1 MLKNIKYIAVHGII
15 WIFIFFLNY
24 LVISNYPVTFKP
36 IFHIQIWSV
45 YLIVFYLNLLVLLPL
60 FFFKKKFLLYLIFGL
75 TLIAGGN
82 YLTVEIRKMHFSR
95 LEQERSQRTER
106 QERSGESEVKP
117 ERPPRDTDNVRTS
130 NPRGRFY
137 ARRNIIFSLTGI
149 MLIFTLSFAY
159 GMMGRYQ
166 ENEKIRLRTEKE
178 KIETELSSLK
188 KQVNPHFLFN
198 SLNSIY
204 SLANRQSD
212 KTTEAILKLS
222 EMLRYMIY
230 DAEKAVVP
238 LKQEFSGLLSYIEL
252 QKLRLTG
259 KTKLQIDIKTPEEDY
274 MIEPLLLLP
283 VLENAFKYG
292 SDNLNDSTITI
303 KASAADGRLSFF
315 CSNTIIQ
322 GLKKQHTA
330 ETSGIGLKNV
340 KRRLEILYPG
350 KHDFHIEEKDDLF
363 NFHLSLIL
371 RK

>member
-1 MLKNIKYIAVHGII
+1 MLKQIKQIAIHGII

-24 LVISNYPVTFKP
+24 LVISSYPVTFKP
-36 IFHIQIWSV
+36 VFHIQIWSV

-60 FFFKKKFLLYLIFGL
+60 YFFKKKFLLYTIFSL
-75 TLIAGGN
+75 ALIAGGN
-82 YLTVEIRKMHFSR
+82 YTTVEIRKMHFSR
-95 LEQERSQRTER
+95 LELERSQRAERTES
-106 QERSGESEVKP
+106 SGESELRP
-117 ERPPRDTDNVRTS
+117 ERPPRDVDKIRSSTS
-130 NPRGRFY
+130 RARHY
-137 ARRNIIFSLTGI
+137 SRRNIIFSLTGI

-159 GMMGRYQ
+159 GMLGRYQ
-166 ENEKIRLRTEKE
+166 ENEKIRLQTEKE

-188 KQVNPHFLFN
+188 QQVNPHFLFN

-204 SLANRQSD
+204 SLANRKSE

-230 DAEKAVVP
+230 DTEKSVVP
-238 LKQEFSGLLSYIEL
+238 LKQEFSGLLSFIEL

-259 KTKLQIDIKTPEEDY
+259 KTKLLIDIRTPDEDY

-292 SDNLNDSTITI
+292 SDNLNDSVITI
-303 KASAADGRLSFF
+303 SASAADEKLTFF

-322 GLKKQHTA
+322 GLIKQNTSD
-330 ETSGIGLKNV
+330 TSGIGLKNV
-340 KRRLEILYPG
+340 KRRLEILYPYN
-350 KHDFHIEEKDDLF
+350 HDFTYKEKDGIF
-363 NFHLSLIL
+363 NVYLSLML